1 MKKRYVVYVI
11 IEALLVALAV
21 YMINVLNRLPVADSM
36 ASIGYDI
43 TLSKDAYIED
53 AGITLSKGTTVKP
66 TVIANANK
74 VTFYADEYD
83 GRLSLDVEYFVE
95 KEDLIKLYEQQISE
109 AKKTEKRQNR
119 KRHSVFSNCFC
130 SLLVYCICINMDMQG
145 RCICI
150 SCSQGI
156 SSPAYSLRCVLGHQY
171 ILREI

>member
-1 MKKRYVVYVI
+1 MKKRCVVYVI
-11 IEALLVALAV
+11 FEALLVALAV

-66 TVIANANK
+66 TVIVNANK

-95 KEDLIKLYEQQISE
+95 KEDLIKLYEQRTSE
-109 AKKTEKRQNR
+109 AQKLKKDRVEKDILF
-119 KRHSVFSNCFC
+119 SVITFVIYLFIASVLTWIFREKAPT
-130 SLLVYCICINMDMQG
+130 LYVHRVLTAILIAGTAFMYIN
-145 RCICI
+145 IF
-150 SCSQGI
+150 
-156 SSPAYSLRCVLGHQY
+156 
-171 ILREI
+171 

>member
-43 TLSKDAYIED
+43 TLIKDAYIED

-66 TVIANANK
+66 TVIVNANK

-95 KEDLIKLYEQQISE
+95 KRRPDQ
-109 AKKTEKRQNR
+109 A
-119 KRHSVFSNCFC
+119 V
-130 SLLVYCICINMDMQG
+130 
-145 RCICI
+145 
-150 SCSQGI
+150 
-156 SSPAYSLRCVLGHQY
+156 
-171 ILREI
+171 

>member
-1 MKKRYVVYVI
+1 MKKRYVVYVVL
-11 IEALLVALAV
+11 EALLVALAV

-66 TVIANANK
+66 TVIVNANE

-83 GRLSLDVEYFVE
+83 GRISLDVEYFVE

-109 AKKTEKRQNR
+109 AKKLKKDRTEKDILFSAIAFVVYLFIASALTWICRDEAYVLVVHR
-119 KRHSVFSNCFC
+119 VLAVLLIACAVF
-130 SLLVYCICINMDMQG
+130 LAIN
-145 RCICI
+145 IF
-150 SCSQGI
+150 
-156 SSPAYSLRCVLGHQY
+156 
-171 ILREI
+171 